1 MSCLQPLS
9 KLLLVEGS
17 LPQKLLFFGSGTA
30 LGIFHILSDFY
41 ASHIQK
47 GKLSAPLYR

>member
-9 KLLLVEGS
+9 KLVLVEGS

-30 LGIFHILSDFY
+30 LVFSIYYLIFMPVI
-41 ASHIQK
+41 
-47 GKLSAPLYR
+47 